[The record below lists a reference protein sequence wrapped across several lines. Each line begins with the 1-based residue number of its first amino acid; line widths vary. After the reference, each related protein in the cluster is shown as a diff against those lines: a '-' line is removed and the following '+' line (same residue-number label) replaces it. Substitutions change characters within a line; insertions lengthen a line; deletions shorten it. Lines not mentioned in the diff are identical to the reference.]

1 VHDPSKKF
9 SVHVVFGAALQP
21 LGVTST
27 GVSVRAAVDDEAPA
41 GRGVFTAVDSRTKQS
56 SFCPPQAANPI
67 QATIKIML
75 FM

>member
-1 VHDPSKKF
+1 MHDPSKKF
-9 SVHVVFGAALQP
+9 SVHVVFGVELQP

-27 GVSVRAAVDDEAPA
+27 GVKVRVAVDDVTPE
-41 GRGVFTAVDSRTKQS
+41 GKGVFTAVDSRTKQS
-56 SFCPPQAANPI
+56 SFCPPHAPNPR